1 MPEDSRNWHMNAFE
15 ALKPLR
21 YHMFQLLSDLETHKI
36 RCEALGMPFGLRTLE
51 AALVAMDDVE
61 IFFTGSKVEGLQSL
75 RTEAKH
81 DNSTKE

>member
-36 RCEALGMPFGLRTLE
+36 RCEALGMPFGLRSLE

-61 IFFTGSKVEGLQSL
+61 IFFTGSKVEGLYSL
-75 RTEAKH
+75 REVKP
-81 DNSTKE
+81 